1 MAKKTKAML
10 EEEIKVLKKH
20 NDELND
26 RIESLMLYSNELEAK
41 VEARVK
47 EHETLDLCHRAVVAN
62 RNELLST
69 YEKQLNEIDHLK
81 AEIASLNAY
90 NAELIK
96 AIGTMK
102 EENES
107 LRLENSHLVDNGF
120 IDQAID
126 AAVEFTDQKRIIPPV
141 QFVTEG
147 TYVHRKRM
155 YGWTR
160 DMM

>member
-26 RIESLMLYSNELEAK
+26 RIESMMIYNNDLENAIL
-41 VEARVK
+41 A
-47 EHETLDLCHRAVVAN
+47 
-62 RNELLST
+62 
-69 YEKQLNEIDHLK
+69 LK
-81 AEIASLNAY
+81 AENDSLS
-90 NAELIK
+90 I
-96 AIGTMK
+96 
-102 EENES
+102 
-107 LRLENSHLVDNGF
+107 ENSHLVENGF

-141 QFVTEG
+141 QFITEG
-147 TYVHRKRM
+147 TYVHKRRM
-155 YGWTR
+155 YGWTK